1 MERLWSLI
9 QKKIETT
16 YGISDPEWVQVEVSR
31 KGKIH
36 VTIVSDKELSKEDVR
51 SLIKEEL
58 SHQTEEYR
66 VGFINIYSTQLAGE
80 LNIQKTK
87 KSQELYSWAD
97 GLNADVQEDDKDTN
111 LNIISFYS
119 YKGGVGR
126 TVALIETAYNLA
138 KAGKR
143 VLLLDL
149 DIEAP
154 SLHNLFADKVNDEV
168 NGVRY
173 GMVEYLYRT
182 VVQRR
187 TDVSLSDIY
196 CPLQLNDVEGAM
208 FLIPALKTMNKDY
221 IYQIGRLQT
230 EQVHDKDIFSKLFEE
245 VENELP
251 VDIILIDTR
260 AGFNPW
266 GSLSLFSLSTQIIF
280 VAYPNA
286 ENIEGLNVA
295 FQMLENMGK
304 KRYAVAMS
312 KVVATADGE
321 AKAKKLFDNL
331 KISQDRLIPIYY
343 REEIALNSIYPI
355 TAEEIADAYSE
366 LSDYILDSERIAI
379 NRQYL
384 AGDQKYSMLRQ
395 LSFDDKKLITLSGVE
410 RFLRLDMQT
419 LLIYRFD
426 EELYGMKNKVEQ
438 GHILVGDL
446 FLPRTTYIFC
456 NPKGGEIYKDI
467 LANTELSPEQQGL
480 ELIRAAVDSCSEE
493 EKSRFGRENKWN
505 SLEELQDVLKVII
518 PKDEIV
524 VFRDT
529 AESNQ
534 VEEAEVYSRIKVVIN
549 LTEEFLT
556 RDYAR
561 IRESV
566 LGLIAAYKNI
576 EFIEFKFVMKFDL
589 WRRYQEDFVG
599 LKATTIELNVLPE
612 DIQFLVYRNVNSDLF
627 AAYLKM
633 MRINDGS
640 REMRRRYR
648 YISGRAI
655 SNVQLLEV
663 MELLI
668 GIRKDV
674 KTYSSSVCDYVY
686 SFLNSNKQ
694 ICYNRLLDAIQL
706 AVQMELEGEDQTGAD
721 DRLISF
727 ENLKY
732 ALESLKE

>member
-1 MERLWSLI
+1 M
-9 QKKIETT
+9 
-16 YGISDPEWVQVEVSR
+16 
-31 KGKIH
+31 
-36 VTIVSDKELSKEDVR
+36 
-51 SLIKEEL
+51 
-58 SHQTEEYR
+58 
-66 VGFINIYSTQLAGE
+66 
-80 LNIQKTK
+80 
-87 KSQELYSWAD
+87 
-97 GLNADVQEDDKDTN
+97 
-111 LNIISFYS
+111 
-119 YKGGVGR
+119 
-126 TVALIETAYNLA
+126 
-138 KAGKR
+138 
-143 VLLLDL
+143 
-149 DIEAP
+149 
-154 SLHNLFADKVNDEV
+154 
-168 NGVRY
+168 
-173 GMVEYLYRT
+173 
-182 VVQRR
+182 
-187 TDVSLSDIY
+187 
-196 CPLQLNDVEGAM
+196 
-208 FLIPALKTMNKDY
+208 
-221 IYQIGRLQT
+221 
-230 EQVHDKDIFSKLFEE
+230 
-245 VENELP
+245 
-251 VDIILIDTR
+251 
-260 AGFNPW
+260 
-266 GSLSLFSLSTQIIF
+266 
-280 VAYPNA
+280 
-286 ENIEGLNVA
+286 
-295 FQMLENMGK
+295 
-304 KRYAVAMS
+304 
-312 KVVATADGE
+312 
-321 AKAKKLFDNL
+321 

-446 FLPRTTYIFC
+446 FLPLTTYIFY
-456 NPKGGEIYKDI
+456 NPKGGERYKDI
-467 LANTELSPEQQGL
+467 LTNTELSPERQGL
-480 ELIRAAVDSCSEE
+480 ELIRAAVGTCSEE
-493 EKSRFGRENKWN
+493 EMPKFGRENKWN
-505 SLEELQDVLKVII
+505 SIEELQDVLKVII

-524 VFRDT
+524 VLRDT
-529 AESNQ
+529 AESSL

-549 LTEEFLT
+549 LTEDFLT
-556 RDYAR
+556 RDFAR

-694 ICYNRLLDAIQL
+694 ICYNRLVDAIQL